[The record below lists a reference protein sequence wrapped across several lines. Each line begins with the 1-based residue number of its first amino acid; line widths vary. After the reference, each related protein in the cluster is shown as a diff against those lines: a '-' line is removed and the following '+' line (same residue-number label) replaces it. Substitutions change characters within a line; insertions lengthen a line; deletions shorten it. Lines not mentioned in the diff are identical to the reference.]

1 MAEVLDPKQMV
12 TEAQA
17 AYEQGDFIKAAQLFR
32 FVQEGYESVGDQLNA
47 AEMANNQSVALLRAG
62 EAEVALEVLA
72 GKGEVFAEAG
82 DIRRQA
88 MTLGNRA
95 AAQEALKKWEDAR
108 INYRQASDLFVQ
120 IGEGENYT
128 ATMQALS
135 ALELRTQHPMD
146 AMVTMQAAL
155 NKSPR
160 PDLKQR
166 LLKKLLK
173 IPFRLLNRS

>member
-32 FVQEGYESVGDQLNA
+32 FVQEGYE
-47 AEMANNQSVALLRAG
+47 
-62 EAEVALEVLA
+62 LA

-160 PDLKQR
+160 LDLKQR